1 MIVLK
6 NIFKSY
12 GEGAQKITVLQ
23 DISLHIKEGEF
34 VAIMGKSGSG
44 KSTLMNIIGLLDE
57 PDKGEYRLN
66 NQKTRSLSDNELAQ
80 LRAQNIGFVFQS
92 FNLLSRISARK
103 QVAVPFMYQGK
114 KFSNQEDLVMEA
126 LAMVGLKD
134 KADNLPNQLSG
145 GQQQRV
151 AIARAIVTKP
161 SIILADEPTGAL
173 DSKTGMEVMDIFQ
186 KLHQKG
192 KTVIMV
198 THDDDIARQA
208 QRVIYLRDGVIV
220 GRKQFGREIVGKN
233 ND

>member
-66 NQKTRSLSDNELAQ
+66 NQKIRSLSDNELAQ